1 MLRMDP
7 NPNAIWVPFAWPSLD
22 AAMVLEGG
30 QLYKTRFRLYV
41 ANRFEFGPDGPTARP
56 KLEQEK
62 QSRLASQPAG
72 RPGGK
77 KLPTSN
83 NIYV

>member
-30 QLYKTRFRLYV
+30 ELYKTRFRLYV
-41 ANRFEFGPDGPTARP
+41 ANQFEFGPDGPTARP
-56 KLEQEK
+56 KLAARK
-62 QSRLASQPAG
+62 TKPSGQPAG
-72 RPGGK
+72 RPAG
-77 KLPTSN
+77 
-83 NIYV
+83 